1 MGLNRFLFVA
11 RWKQRILDVL
21 LSAGE
26 IDPNSRRWVL
36 NFSYISILMAEAATD
51 LGAVLEAM
59 KDENVVAAI
68 FEANGFPAPA

>member
-21 LSAGE
+21 LFAGE

-36 NFSYISILMAEAATD
+36 NFSYISILMAEAHDFRIWIVDGIA
-51 LGAVLEAM
+51 
-59 KDENVVAAI
+59 VAALST
-68 FEANGFPAPA
+68 